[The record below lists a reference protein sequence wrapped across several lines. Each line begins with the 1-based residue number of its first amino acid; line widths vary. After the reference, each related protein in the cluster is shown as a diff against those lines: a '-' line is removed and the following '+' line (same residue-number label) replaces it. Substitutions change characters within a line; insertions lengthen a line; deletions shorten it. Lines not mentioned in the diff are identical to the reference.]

1 MLHRVLIVDDAAFVR
16 EVLAQILLKHGFEVC
31 GEAQNGAEA
40 VEMAV
45 SKKPDLILMDIVM
58 PLKSGI
64 QAAEEIL
71 KINSSMPIIAC
82 STEGSETMVAKA
94 IGAGCVDFVV
104 KPFQIENLIA
114 TIKKVLNKK
123 TNKEQEAKGEI

>member
-1 MLHRVLIVDDAAFVR
+1 MSQKILIVDDAAFVR
-16 EVLAQILLKHGFEVC
+16 EVLTQILQKHGFEVI

-40 VEMAV
+40 VEMAS

-58 PLKSGI
+58 PVKSGI

-71 KINSSMPIIAC
+71 KASPNLPIIAC
-82 STEGSETMVAKA
+82 STEGGEAMVSKA

-104 KPFQIENLIA
+104 KPFQIDNLIS
-114 TIKKVLNKK
+114 TIKAVLKK
-123 TNKEQEAKGEI
+123 KNSNEKEIQG

>member
-1 MLHRVLIVDDAAFVR
+1 MLQRVLIVDDAAFVR
-16 EVLAQILLKHGFEVC
+16 EVLTQILQKHGFEVC

-40 VEMAV
+40 VEMAI

-58 PLKSGI
+58 PIKSGI
-64 QAAEEIL
+64 QATEEIL

-82 STEGSETMVAKA
+82 STEGSEAMVSKA
-94 IGAGCVDFVV
+94 IAAGCVDFVV

-114 TIKKVLNKK
+114 TIKNALKK
-123 TNKEQEAKGEI
+123 SELKEGRL

>member
-1 MLHRVLIVDDAAFVR
+1 MLQRVLIVDDAAFVR
-16 EVLAQILLKHGFEVC
+16 EVLSQILQKHGFEVC

-40 VEMAV
+40 VEMAI

-58 PLKSGI
+58 PIKSGI
-64 QAAEEIL
+64 QATEEIL
-71 KINSSMPIIAC
+71 KINSSIPIIAC
-82 STEGSETMVAKA
+82 STEGSETMVSKA

-114 TIKKVLNKK
+114 TIKNALKKNKTK
-123 TNKEQEAKGEI
+123 AVDLEG